1 MRIGHLN
8 RHTGMRKA
16 LSVEST
22 HINFPH
28 AELFTRR
35 RARAHVAR
43 TPTSSATLAP
53 VTASRQRKPFRF
65 VYFSCMSVLLG
76 DYLSPSLTERS
87 TQRGPRLGGSCVQK
101 RLVAPRA
108 LACCCCSRLLLR
120 SKLRSRLVHSPL
132 PPRASCILHVIGRV
146 VPSVIRQC
154 QRMDLHEW
162 CFVIGRVVPSVI
174 RQCQRMDLHEWCLE
188 WWHYL
193 TPFTPWR
200 CEGRLGPQ

>member
-22 HINFPH
+22 HINFPL
-28 AELFTRR
+28 AELFTH
-35 RARAHVAR
+35 AHVAR

-53 VTASRQRKPFRF
+53 VTAPRKRKPFRF

-76 DYLSPSLTERS
+76 DYLSPSLTERP

-154 QRMDLHEW
+154 QW
-162 CFVIGRVVPSVI
+162 
-174 RQCQRMDLHEWCLE
+174 MDLHEWCLE

-200 CEGRLGPQ
+200 CERRLGPQ